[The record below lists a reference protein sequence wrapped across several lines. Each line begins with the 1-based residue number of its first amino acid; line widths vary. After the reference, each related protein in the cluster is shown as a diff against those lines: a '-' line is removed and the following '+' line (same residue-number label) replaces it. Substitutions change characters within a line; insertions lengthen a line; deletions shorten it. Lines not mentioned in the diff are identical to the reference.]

1 MTISR
6 KTLLSAT
13 AFVIVLFAV
22 ALPLG
27 DDTHGIGAHHKVV
40 ADIGN
45 AVFAAFGVA
54 ALLLVALFAVAGV
67 QALLRKS
74 RR

>member
-1 MTISR
+1 MTIGR
-6 KTLLSAT
+6 KHLLTAT
-13 AFVIVLFAV
+13 GVVVLLFAI
-22 ALPLG
+22 AFPLG

-45 AVFAAFGVA
+45 GVFAAFLISAVLLA
-54 ALLLVALFAVAGV
+54 ALLVIAALQAVV
-67 QALLRKS
+67 RKG